1 MTFGVSPNPERRQ
14 RNRALTAVMDDSA
27 MALTAE
33 EHAQL
38 AAAYEKAAG
47 DCLIPLEQQAAFAR
61 KANCVR
67 ILARLAEKNEQ
78 AARQV
83 TMPPEL
89 LRPTRSRLGSAFK
102 RLFALVS

>member
-1 MTFGVSPNPERRQ
+1 MIR
-14 RNRALTAVMDDSA
+14 A

-33 EHAQL
+33 EHVQL

>member
-33 EHAQL
+33 EHVQL

-61 KANCVR
+61 KAKLC
-67 ILARLAEKNEQ
+67 AH
-78 AARQV
+78 
-83 TMPPEL
+83 
-89 LRPTRSRLGSAFK
+89 TRSISGKERAGGSPSHHAAG
-102 RLFALVS
+102 ALKAK